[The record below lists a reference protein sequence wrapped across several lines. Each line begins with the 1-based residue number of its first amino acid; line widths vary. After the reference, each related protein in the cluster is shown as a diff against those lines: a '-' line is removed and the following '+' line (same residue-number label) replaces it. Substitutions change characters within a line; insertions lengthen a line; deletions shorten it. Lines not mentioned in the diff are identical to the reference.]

1 MLNVLNLYYF
11 VLELVSTL
19 NLLFNIVML
28 SSKASSILNSDL
40 FPQKFTVGHIYN
52 SFCSLGHLT
61 KQNIPSLQSCN
72 WSEILQQKA
81 EEVVLISS
89 RSADRSWC
97 IPTCV
102 LSPVPQQH
110 TAWPGL
116 TGSPSWQY
124 DNSCKP
130 SHSAEPG
137 GTGQPSSWSAVLGLL
152 GDIWYDRKEGS
163 RALHTIYRV
172 LHGFHLREW
181 SALQWSL
188 QKATCALWFTDA
200 LLWSFSSTKPLLC
213 CSEQRPTQALPGY

>member
-1 MLNVLNLYYF
+1 MLNVLNSYYF

-28 SSKASSILNSDL
+28 SSKASFWFIPS
-40 FPQKFTVGHIYN
+40 KVYCGHIYN

-61 KQNIPSLQSCN
+61 KQNIPSLQSFN

-89 RSADRSWC
+89 RSADRS
-97 IPTCV
+97 TCV

-152 GDIWYDRKEGS
+152 GDIWYDRREGS

-172 LHGFHLREW
+172 LHGLHL
-181 SALQWSL
+181 
-188 QKATCALWFTDA
+188 
-200 LLWSFSSTKPLLC
+200 
-213 CSEQRPTQALPGY
+213 